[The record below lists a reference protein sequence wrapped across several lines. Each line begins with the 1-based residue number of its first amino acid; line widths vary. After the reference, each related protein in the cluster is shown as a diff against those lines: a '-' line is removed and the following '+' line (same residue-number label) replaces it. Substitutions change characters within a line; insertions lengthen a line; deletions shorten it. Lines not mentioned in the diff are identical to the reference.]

1 MLSKSK
7 AEQIL
12 DTAEF
17 EDCAKM
23 LADNGYPDM
32 SGMSIGQIEK
42 TLTDCRRDL
51 FKELESMIP
60 NTGILDLFRLKFDYH
75 NAKVLVK
82 NASRLELPQ
91 EMLSPEGRYSIEQI
105 QELFALFHPPWTCVG
120 LEKQFFV

>member
-1 MLSKSK
+1 MAKKAIKREDYLFISAFLRAREANMLSKSK

-60 NTGILDLFRLKFDYH
+60 K
-75 NAKVLVK
+75 
-82 NASRLELPQ
+82 E
-91 EMLSPEGRYSIEQI
+91 
-105 QELFALFHPPWTCVG
+105 
-120 LEKQFFV
+120 